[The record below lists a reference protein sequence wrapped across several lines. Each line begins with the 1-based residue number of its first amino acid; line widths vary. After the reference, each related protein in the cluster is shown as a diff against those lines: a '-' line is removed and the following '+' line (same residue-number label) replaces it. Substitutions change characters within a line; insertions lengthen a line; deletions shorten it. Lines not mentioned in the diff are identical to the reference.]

1 MVILQAKCMLH
12 KDEISKREKLLS
24 KKIGK
29 KVIIIPSEF
38 DIIDLKMDEI
48 SFFDWVL
55 NKLNRG
61 NNG

>member
-12 KDEISKREKLLS
+12 KDEISTREKLLS

-38 DIIDLKMDEI
+38 EIIDLKMDEI
-48 SFFDWVL
+48 SFLDWVL
-55 NKLNRG
+55 NKFNRG